1 MNNSRISRGLMLEV
15 PYAEKDEAK
24 HLGAKWDPDMRK
36 WFVPQGQD
44 SAPFRKWMEKA
55 RDVHFSSPSED
66 A

>member
-36 WFVPQGQD
+36 WFVPKGCD
-44 SAPFRKWMEKA
+44 MKLFYKWIDKEK
-55 RDVHFSSPSED
+55 DVHFITPSENT
-66 A
+66 